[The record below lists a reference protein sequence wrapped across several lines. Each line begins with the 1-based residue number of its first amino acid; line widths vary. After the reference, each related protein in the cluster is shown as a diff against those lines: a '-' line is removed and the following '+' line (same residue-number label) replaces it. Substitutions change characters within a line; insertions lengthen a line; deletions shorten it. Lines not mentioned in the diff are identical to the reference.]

1 MYYMDNIIDNEYRR
15 LSTILEYIE
24 NSEEDYSYLIN
35 RCKDIFEKKK
45 KKMKEEIYALE
56 NLKKYLEEN
65 IENEKNVFLKNELQ
79 NELNNLLEKIE
90 KQKKIYK
97 FVF

>member
-1 MYYMDNIIDNEYRR
+1 MYYMNEVIDNEYRR
-15 LSTILEYIE
+15 LSKILEYIE

-35 RCKDIFEKKK
+35 RCTGIFEEKKIK
-45 KKMKEEIYALE
+45 IEEEIYALE

-65 IENEKNVFLKNELQ
+65 IENEKNVFLKNELE

-97 FVF
+97 I